1 MEIEF
6 RLLSTA
12 FLAFKIYSFLF
23 NYSWDPLTIYFGV
36 AESLLLV
43 KILEDPETSG
53 LFDLQLFYSSFSS
66 LSSSCSE
73 KASDTVSPEV
83 AP

>member
-1 MEIEF
+1 
-6 RLLSTA
+6 LLSA
-12 FLAFKIYSFLF
+12 APFFKIYYFLF
-23 NYSWDPLTIYFGV
+23 NYSYDRITIYLGV

-43 KILEDPETSG
+43 KILDEPETSG

-66 LSSSCSE
+66 SCSE